1 MPTKKELQNISAW
14 IGAGLIA
21 LILIGSVISFFNQTK
36 YCESQGAQRIKLSAT
51 GSAFCMTDEGKV
63 FPIK

>member
-14 IGAGLIA
+14 IGAGLIV
-21 LILIGSVISFFNQTK
+21 LILVGGLISFFNQTK
-36 YCESQGAQRIKLSAT
+36 YCESQGAQRVKLSAT
-51 GSAFCMTDEGKV
+51 GNAICHTDEGKI

>member
-1 MPTKKELQNISAW
+1 MPTKKELQNISVW

-36 YCESQGAQRIKLSAT
+36 YCESQG
-51 GSAFCMTDEGKV
+51 E
-63 FPIK
+63 